1 MLLKDH
7 NYNRK
12 AQRVDLPL
20 LVQIN
25 EKVYKTKDW
34 SVIGVSISELEGTY
48 EKNAEIKSSLILPL
62 QGANFVIPVILVLK
76 NLQDNAAGCTFKDL
90 SEKNKRILKRFIE
103 LAIDGKLDSAEDLIA
118 TYSEPVIDSPI
129 HEALSLGDQEAAQI
143 KTRFLKKSIAYIGA
157 GIIIAWIIYYV
168 VVYNFQYKIFTT
180 GVVVGNTLNVTANN
194 AGIIE
199 KIYVNTYDELE
210 KGYILFDILTTVEKE
225 VQIAQPL
232 DPKIEVLKKDLEAY
246 SKNRVSNYEI
256 PLIKALEERYKSR
269 KEQYDNAM
277 ALYNKK
283 LITKKDLNI
292 INNNMITAKL
302 ELERNRMRTGMESEN
317 LKARILQLNQK
328 INDLK
333 IGRYLTKKIEVEEV
347 KRRMTTVNGRV
358 YMVGYKE
365 REFVNPGDIVMILQT
380 DEKPFVMMKLHIRD
394 IFKININ
401 DTAIIFKKHSSK
413 VYTGKIA
420 QIGYSSVNPEVPVSQ
435 ESSLN
440 ESIVKIEFDDDNVD
454 FPINTRVEIR
464 VERNFFEGIK

>member
-25 EKVYKTKDW
+25 EKVYKTNDW
-34 SVIGVSISELEGTY
+34 SVIGVSISELEGSY

-62 QGANFVIPVILVLK
+62 QGANFVIPVTLIFK
-76 NLQDNAAGCTFKDL
+76 NLRNNVAGCTFKDL

-103 LAIDGKLDSAEDLIA
+103 LAIEGKLDSSEDLIA

-129 HEALSLGDQEAAQI
+129 HEALSLGEQEASRI
-143 KTRFLKKSIAYIGA
+143 KSRFIKKSLAYLSA
-157 GIIIAWIIYYV
+157 GIIIVWIIYYV

-180 GVVVGNTLNVTANN
+180 GVVVGNTLKVTANS
-194 AGIIE
+194 AGIID

-210 KGYILFDILTTVEKE
+210 KGYVLFDILTTVEKE
-225 VQIAQPL
+225 VPVAQPL
-232 DPKIEVLKKDLEAY
+232 DSKIYVLKEDLNVY
-246 SKNRVSNYEI
+246 SNNMLSNYEI
-256 PLIKALEERYKSR
+256 PLIKALEVRYKSR

-277 ALYNKK
+277 ELYNKK
-283 LITKKDLNI
+283 LITKKDMNI

-302 ELERNRMRTGMESEN
+302 ELERNRMRSSMESAN
-317 LKARILQLNQK
+317 LKARILQLNEK
-328 INDLK
+328 INELK
-333 IGRYLTKKIEVEEV
+333 SGRYLTEKIEVEEI
-347 KRRMTTVNGRV
+347 KRRMATVNGKV

-365 REFVNPGDIVMILQT
+365 REFVNPGDTVMILQT
-380 DEKPFVMMKLHIRD
+380 DEKPYVMMKLHIRD
-394 IFKININ
+394 IFKIDIN
-401 DTAIIFKKHSSK
+401 DPVIIFKKYGSK

-420 QIGYSSVNPEVPVSQ
+420 QIGYSSVNSEAPVSQ

-440 ESIVKIEFDDDNVD
+440 ESIVKIEFDDDHVD

-464 VERNFFEGIK
+464 VERNFF